1 MLSLWRKYLSRHW
14 VETTLLVAVQ
24 IIQTVLNLYLP
35 NLQADIINDGVTAGD
50 ADKVWSIGWTMMAV
64 AAIQIIAN
72 IIAVYYSTHVAMRM
86 GYEIRKDYF
95 ASVEG
100 LSLNEIETFSAGSLI
115 TRATN
120 DVQQV
125 QQATM
130 QSMLIILQAPIMFVG
145 GIIMAARQDGPLTWS
160 FAIIVPLVLVVVGAI
175 MSQLGP
181 LFGKLQ
187 KKLDSVNKLVREQIS
202 GVRVIRAFVREDT
215 ERARFDESNKDLYS
229 IVLNIG
235 RWMGVAIPSMFF
247 IINVST
253 VAIMWFGG
261 HRIESGEMGIG
272 SLQAFIQY
280 LLIMLMGLM
289 MATMMSVMLPRAS
302 VSAKRI
308 NEVLEATSSIS
319 APEHPFVNEHPQGVL
334 EFRHVS
340 FSYPGAEEPVLED
353 VSFTARP
360 GQTTAFIGATG
371 SGKSTIIRLASRMFD
386 VTSGEVLVDGH
397 NVKEYD
403 PAALAQLFA
412 PVPQKSVLFAGT
424 IRSNLLYGNS
434 SATDTD
440 LWHALEVAQAADFVR
455 ELPDGLDSHVAQ
467 GGTNFSGGQKQ
478 RLSIARAI
486 VRKPFIY
493 SFDDSFSAL
502 DMATDAKLRAALAPI
517 TQNATQLL
525 VAQRAS
531 SIRHA
536 ENIIVMDNG
545 KIDAMG
551 THDELMAT
559 NDTYREIVE
568 SQGGQGPDIES
579 LSIDA
584 EKEA

>member
-130 QSMLIILQAPIMFVG
+130 QSMLIILQALIMFLG

-235 RWMGVAIPSMFF
+235 RWIGVAIPSMFF

-340 FSYPGAEEPVLED
+340 FSYPGAEEPVLKD

-360 GQTTAFIGATG
+360 GQTTAFISATG